1 MCCQTHE
8 QLLKTENRL
17 LYEYLRLT
25 KKKLICILSGKT
37 KAER

>member
-8 QLLKTENRL
+8 QLLKTQNKL

-25 KKKLICILSGKT
+25 KKSLINIPFRKMYP
-37 KAER
+37 